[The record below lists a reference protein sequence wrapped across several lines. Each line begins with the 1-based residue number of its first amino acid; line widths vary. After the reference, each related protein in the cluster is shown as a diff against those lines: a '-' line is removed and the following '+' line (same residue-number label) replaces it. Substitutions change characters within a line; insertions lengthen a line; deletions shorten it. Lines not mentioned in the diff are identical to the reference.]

1 MKERIIGID
10 AGTNSLGWAIVDYDK
25 EAETDKYTLIDKGVN
40 VFQEGVKIE
49 KGNNESSRAA
59 ERTGHKH
66 QRVGYWRRKCRK
78 IRLLAILSK
87 HNLCPPL
94 SKDELHKWRAYKI
107 YPQNEAFI
115 NWQRTDEE
123 ENKNP
128 YFYRNLCLTES
139 LDMTNLS
146 QRYIVGR
153 AIYHINQRRG
163 FLSNRKEDTKA
174 VDGDVSKG
182 ISNISA
188 AMEERGCEYLGQY
201 FYKLYQTKE
210 RIRAKY
216 THRIDHYE
224 KELLAICE
232 KQGLSEELTKDL
244 RKTII
249 TQRPLK
255 SQKQSV
261 GKCVFEK
268 KKARCPQSH
277 PLFEQYRMYAF
288 INNIKVQ
295 TPRDESLR
303 PLTAEEKQLIIPLF
317 LRKSKVDFQFSDIA
331 KKLSGSKNNFCYF
344 KSHEQ
349 KGYRFNYYMDTTV
362 SGCPVIA
369 QLSDVFEVKDNEDS
383 WLEAAIEQYT
393 LGGGKNRYEI
403 LNDIWHALF
412 SFEDYENLKAFAMEK
427 LQLDD
432 EHAEMFSKI
441 KMPQDYASLSLKAI
455 RKILPYMKEYGLIF
469 SHAVFF
475 ANLPYVV
482 DIPVDKEALLPM
494 LPKADAD
501 ELVAVFNEYDEVRKQ
516 SGIELTK
523 DTYVKTYI
531 LRKYNLADEDM
542 KKLNN
547 LYHPSM
553 VETFPKVTRP
563 AENGYYQLGSP
574 RTSSVRNPMAMRSL
588 FRLRHVINTLL
599 AKGKIDKDDTIHI
612 EFARELNDSNK
623 RAAIRAWQR
632 DRENKRKEYAERIAE
647 FKGNGYAATENDIDL
662 YEKWVEQG
670 MLKQSK
676 NDILKYEL
684 WEEQE
689 HICPYTGKR
698 ISLSDLFDDSNKF
711 DIEHTIPR
719 SVGGDSTEANLT
731 LCDSKFNREV
741 KRAQMPSQLA
751 NHEEILERI
760 APWKEKYEDLDQQI
774 RKINTRG
781 ITEKTKKDSFIQ
793 KRHRLTLERDY
804 WRGKYERFTMTEV
817 PEGFARR
824 QGVDINVISRYSRLY
839 LKSLFRNVNIVKG
852 IATSDFRKIWGIQD
866 EYEKKARVNH
876 CHHAIDAIT
885 IACIG
890 SEEYKK
896 VAEYYHDEE
905 RRRWGMD
912 SKRASFPKPWRTFT
926 EDVKQIEQSLIISH
940 YTADNMPKHTKKRI
954 RGTKDKYM
962 QGDTARGSLHDD
974 MFYGRIKR
982 DDELHFVK
990 RYPVE
995 SCKVSAIVDDAV
1007 RAAVEKAVAKHGS
1020 LQKAAARGIYLNE
1033 DADEDKKVPIKK
1045 VRCYAK
1051 KAIPSPIYLR
1061 QNRDKSKHDYK
1072 QMVYVNNDGNY
1083 LMGIYEG
1090 HNNKGRLKRDFVLVR
1105 NIDAATV
1112 YRKSKSNLKLP
1123 VLPVLS
1129 EEGYPLAYKLHIGQ
1143 MVVLL
1148 ENAFESGESFSKA
1161 DVIKRLYKI
1170 TGLNYS
1176 TSNGCVYGYITLRHQ
1191 QEARKSEDIPEK
1203 KGAYKANEVYR
1214 PTIKLSHLQFNAFV
1228 EGNDFNISEDG
1239 EIEFLHR

>member
-25 EAETDKYTLIDKGVN
+25 EAETDKYTLIDKGVKI
-40 VFQEGVKIE
+40 FQEGVKIE
-49 KGNNESSRAA
+49 KGIESSRAA
-59 ERTGHKH
+59 ERTEHKH

-78 IRLLAILSK
+78 IRLLAILSN

-139 LDMTNLS
+139 LDMTDLS

-174 VDGDVSKG
+174 ADGAVITG
-182 ISNISA
+182 ISDITA
-188 AMEERGCEYLGQY
+188 AMVESGCEYLGQY

-210 RIRAKY
+210 RIRAHY

-303 PLTAEEKQLIIPLF
+303 QLTAEEKQLIIPLF
-317 LRKSKVDFQFSDIA
+317 LRKSKADFQFSDIA
-331 KKLSGSKNNFCYF
+331 KKLSGSKNNFCYY

-369 QLSDVFEVKDNEDS
+369 QLSDAFEVKDNEDS

-427 LQLDD
+427 LQLDE
-432 EHAEMFSKI
+432 EHAEIFSKI

-482 DIPVDKEALLPM
+482 DIPVNKEALLPM

-523 DTYVKTYI
+523 DAYVKTYI

-563 AENGYYQLGSP
+563 TENGYFQLGSP
-574 RTSSVRNPMAMRSL
+574 RTGSVRNPMAMRSL
-588 FRLRHVINTLL
+588 FRLRHIINTLL

-623 RAAIRAWQR
+623 RAAIRDWQR

-676 NDILKYEL
+676 NDILRYEL

-731 LCDSKFNREV
+731 LCDAKFNREI

-760 APWKEKYEDLDQQI
+760 APWKEKYEDLEKQI

-781 ITEKTKKDSFIQ
+781 VADKAMKDRMIQ

-824 QGVDINVISRYSRLY
+824 QGVDISVISRYSRLY

-896 VAEYYHDEE
+896 LAEYYHDDE

-926 EDVKQIEQSLIISH
+926 EDVKQIEQSLIVSH

-962 QGDTARGSLHDD
+962 QGDTARGSLHMDT
-974 MFYGRIKR
+974 FYGAIQQGDKLCYVVRKPLDMVDPKNIVDEGVKLKVLEAIAEHGNLKKAVEAGVWMNKEKGIRINKVRVYQKDVTQPLSIRVHRDVSAKEHKR
-982 DDELHFVK
+982 NVFVK
-990 RYPVE
+990 NDSNYL
-995 SCKVSAIVDDAV
+995 
-1007 RAAVEKAVAKHGS
+1007 AAVYEGKNAKGKIIREF
-1020 LQKAAARGIYLNE
+1020 LFYNNLEAARHFRKSGGERELSVVPEKSENGLKLKYILKTGTMLLLYE
-1033 DADEDKKVPIKK
+1033 DTPEE
-1045 VRCYAK
+1045 
-1051 KAIPSPIYLR
+1051 
-1061 QNRDKSKHDYK
+1061 
-1072 QMVYVNNDGNY
+1072 
-1083 LMGIYEG
+1083 IYE
-1090 HNNKGRLKRDFVLVR
+1090 
-1105 NIDAATV
+1105 A
-1112 YRKSKSNLKLP
+1112 SKMEL
-1123 VLPVLS
+1123 
-1129 EEGYPLAYKLHIGQ
+1129 Q
-1143 MVVLL
+1143 R
-1148 ENAFESGESFSKA
+1148 
-1161 DVIKRLYKI
+1161 RLYKI
-1170 TGLNYS
+1170 TIMEATNKRLIL
-1176 TSNGCVYGYITLRHQ
+1176 THQ
-1191 QEARKSEDIPEK
+1191 QEARPGSEVPIGG
-1203 KGAYKANEVYR
+1203 GAYKQNEEFRYKVR
-1214 PTIKLSHLQFNAFV
+1214 IMINQLNALI
-1228 EGNDFNISEDG
+1228 EGQDFRIDEDG
-1239 EIEFLHR
+1239 EIIFLHR